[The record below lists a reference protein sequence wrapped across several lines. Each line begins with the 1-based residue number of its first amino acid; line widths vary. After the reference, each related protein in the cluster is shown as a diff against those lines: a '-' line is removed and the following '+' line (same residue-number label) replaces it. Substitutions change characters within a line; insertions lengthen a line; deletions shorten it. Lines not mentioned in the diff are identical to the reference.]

1 MTGIVMTGIVV
12 FDVLVI
18 AWDFGVALA
27 EWHAGNVGLAVF
39 NAILGVMVAFALWH
53 MIDSQS

>member
-1 MTGIVMTGIVV
+1 MTGIVV

-27 EWHAGNVGLAVF
+27 AGNIGLAVF

>member
-1 MTGIVMTGIVV
+1 MTGIVV

-27 EWHAGNVGLAVF
+27 EWHAGNIGLAVF